1 MPRLRR
7 LSKSFIVL
15 RKKLLYAFGNNTIKC
30 TNEINT
36 KIIDRYSKILEDID
50 VNNDSTEILVSEMSE
65 SHKQSIKLIEEKLGT
80 TYKHLYIIEVAL
92 YLKEIENK

>member
-15 RKKLLYAFGNNTIKC
+15 RKKLLSEFKNDTVKC
-30 TNEINT
+30 TNEINK
-36 KIIDRYSKILEDID
+36 KIIDRYSDVLEEIILNTE
-50 VNNDSTEILVSEMSE
+50 NTEILVSEMNDSDKE
-65 SHKQSIKLIEEKLGT
+65 SIKLIEQKLGT

-92 YLKEIENK
+92 YLKDIEGK

>member
-15 RKKLLYAFGNNTIKC
+15 RKKLLSEYKNDTVKC
-30 TNEINT
+30 TNEINK
-36 KIIDRYSKILEDID
+36 KIIDRYSNILADIE
-50 VNNDSTEILVSEMSE
+50 VNNESSEILVSEMNDSDKE
-65 SHKQSIKLIEEKLGT
+65 SIKLIEQKLGT

-92 YLKEIENK
+92 YLKDIKCK